1 MKVSETKRLTVN
13 YPKIELY
20 HNVLSLSQMLALNGS
35 SVMPAINVT
44 QNGRIGDRINVLG
57 WSIKMLCGQK
67 GDRPNVN
74 WRWFAVQFPGTIPLT
89 GLNLPY
95 NNVFE
100 NITSN
105 VLLDDIQKDT
115 CKVLA
120 SGYMRPNQA
129 GLVTGDEYTFCKR
142 MFISHKKLYKFGPND
157 SVQQHNQN
165 PVYFFCVVYDTT
177 VLARDPAIPPAISD
191 LAMSPGS
198 FPPTSPPAPPI
209 ALLLSISAGMRA
221 AKKSP
226 RGSCSGFHYRK
237 EKKLSTLSC
246 AHILG

>member
-74 WRWFAVQFPGTIPLT
+74 C
-89 GLNLPY
+89 
-95 NNVFE
+95 
-100 NITSN
+100 SN